1 MKINQLLSGI
11 FLAIVLLML
20 AECTKEPSP
29 AKVSSDGSIVSQ
41 DNYVKIGQVLE
52 FAARKH
58 PLTKASGEPDF
69 DVAPYCGSS
78 GDTLL

>member
-1 MKINQLLSGI
+1 MKINHLLFGI
-11 FLAIVLLML
+11 FLAIILLML
-20 AECTKEPSP
+20 ADCTKEPVP

-58 PLTKASGEPDF
+58 PLTKATIA
-69 DVAPYCGSS
+69 VAE
-78 GDTLL
+78 

>member
-41 DNYVKIGQVLE
+41 DNYHVSSIYDI
-52 FAARKH
+52 AA
-58 PLTKASGEPDF
+58 AE
-69 DVAPYCGSS
+69 
-78 GDTLL
+78 